1 MDITSLYNVNSNM
14 IRTAARIQEAE
25 AAAAAGTTINSNNSF
40 SNILNSAIDNINLTN
55 SYLSDMENEEPKF
68 ALGETDNTHDLL
80 IAMNKASTALQYTVA
95 VRDKFME
102 SYKELMNMQ
111 I

>member
-55 SYLSDMENEEPKF
+55 SYLSDMENEELKF

-80 IAMNKASTALQYTVA
+80 IAMSKASTALQYTVA